1 MATTFE
7 PATVLNVKSSS
18 SIAVSP
24 MPISPQR
31 TYFISRCVKFRAKL
45 YNIIERKKCKPLFYA
60 FSLPNE
66 IMFVN
71 LHAMIYEKT
80 EIEGV
85 YVITP
90 KVFTDARGYFFES
103 FKLKEFE

>member
-31 TYFISRCVKFRAKL
+31 TYFISRCVKFWAKL

-66 IMFVN
+66 IIFVN
-71 LHAMIYEKT
+71 LHAMIYEKQ
-80 EIEGV
+80 
-85 YVITP
+85 
-90 KVFTDARGYFFES
+90 KLRVFMSSPQRCSPMHVGIS
-103 FKLKEFE
+103 LSRLN